1 MEPPLGLP
9 RGKVSVVPHDPR
21 WGELYQ
27 CAEADLR
34 RHLGD
39 WIVAMAHIGSA
50 AVAGLDA
57 KPILDLMLAAR
68 SLQLPREVFRK
79 LSDMGYE
86 HRAEDNVPGRLFF
99 AKGDDSARTH
109 YLSICESESAF
120 WTSHIAF
127 RDILRANDRLARQY
141 ARLKHQLA
149 EQFPDDRRAYTNAKE
164 FFVRS
169 VIDAA
174 K

>member
-1 MEPPLGLP
+1 V
-9 RGKVSVVPHDPR
+9 VSHDPR

-27 CAEADLR
+27 SAAADLR
-34 RHLGD
+34 RCLGD
-39 WIVAMAHIGSA
+39 WIVAIAHIGST

-57 KPILDLMLAAR
+57 KPILDLMLAVR

-79 LSDMGYE
+79 LSDIGYE
-86 HRAEDNVPGRLFF
+86 HRAEDTVPDRLFF
-99 AKGDDSARTH
+99 AKGDEGARTH

-127 RDILRANDRLARQY
+127 RDLLRADDRLARQY
-141 ARLKHQLA
+141 ATLKHQLA
-149 EQFPDDRRAYTNAKE
+149 ERFPDDRSAYGNAKE
-164 FFVRS
+164 LFIRS

-174 K
+174 R